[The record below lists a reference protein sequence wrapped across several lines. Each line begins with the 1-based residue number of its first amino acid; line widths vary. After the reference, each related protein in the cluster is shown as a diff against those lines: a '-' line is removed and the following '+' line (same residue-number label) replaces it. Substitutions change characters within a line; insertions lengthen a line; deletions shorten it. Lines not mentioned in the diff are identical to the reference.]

1 MSQAKKIH
9 HFIVHDIAIKSVTV
23 FNDRAEVTRSLNVR
37 LVPGLNEVLIEKVT
51 SEADPESVRVDGR
64 GVAVIHDVQFQCKPS
79 LPEEGYSPKVKMLE
93 EERKKLRSEKG
104 AVKDREE
111 MLRRRVEGLDRIL
124 METGSSVVRYPT
136 DGRSVPFTL
145 NDESLQNLT
154 KLFSFYEENSVGVRQ
169 KLRETSDEMQTLDE
183 KLRKVDD
190 EIGNAKNNENYIR
203 HISVLL
209 ESAKGGEV
217 VLDVSYQVW
226 GAKWSPSYDIRIDS
240 KPDQGRNMKLT
251 YYGMIVQHTG
261 EDWIDAP
268 LVLSTAQPSL
278 GGSIP
283 ELGTQIAKLYKPPP
297 LAPVPHPGLRLMAL
311 GGHNLQLNSVTA
323 VGPEDVGFGL
333 SAESLSY
340 AETTPTQNTA
350 GDTILSTTFVIARPA
365 TIPSD
370 SSEHK
375 VTVTSMEMKPTTIH
389 ETVPAKNTNVFLT
402 ASVLNPSQF
411 ILLPGQANVYLNN
424 SFIAKSDIKGVSPNE
439 RFFSSLGV
447 DAAVKVEYKPAHEFS
462 EQVGLLSKSSSTV
475 HEQRIVI
482 KNTKN
487 EQVLITVKEHVPKS
501 TDEKIKIKLI
511 SPELDQKMANRVDSM
526 KKGELPT
533 PGARLNSAHNLEWTV
548 ALEPNSETELLV
560 KWSVEYP
567 NGESVEYVEQF

>member
-1 MSQAKKIH
+1 MSQAKKVH
-9 HFIVHDIAIKSVTV
+9 HFAVHDIAIKSVTV
-23 FNDRAEVTRSLNVR
+23 FNDRAEVTRSLNVQ
-37 LVPGLNEVLIEKVT
+37 LVPGLNEVLIEVKV
-51 SEADPESVRVDGR
+51 
-64 GVAVIHDVQFQCKPS
+64 
-79 LPEEGYSPKVKMLE
+79 LE

-104 AVKDREE
+104 AIKDREE
-111 MLRRRVEGLDRIL
+111 MLRRRVEGLDKIL
-124 METGSSVVRYPT
+124 METGASVVRHPT

-145 NDESLQNLT
+145 NDESLQNLA
-154 KLFSFYEENSVGVRQ
+154 KFFSFYEDNSVGVRQ
-169 KLRETSDEMQTLDE
+169 KLRETSDELQTLDE
-183 KLRKVDD
+183 KLRKIDD
-190 EIGNAKNNENYIR
+190 EIGNAKDNENYIRHKSANIYR

-217 VLDVSYQVW
+217 VLDVSYQVRA
-226 GAKWSPSYDIRIDS
+226 AKWSPSYDIRIDS
-240 KPDQGRNMKLT
+240 KPDQGSNMKLT

-283 ELGTQIAKLYKPPP
+283 ELGTQIVKLYKPPP
-297 LAPVPHPGLRLMAL
+297 QVPVPQPGPRLMGL
-311 GGHNLQLNSVTA
+311 GGYNQPASVTA
-323 VGPEDVGFGL
+323 MGLEDVGF
-333 SAESLSY
+333 ESLTELPLSY
-340 AETTPTQNTA
+340 AETTPMQITA
-350 GDTILSTTFVIARPA
+350 GDTNVSTAFVIARPA

-375 VTVTSMEMKPTTIH
+375 VTVTSVEMKPTTIH
-389 ETVPAKNTNVFLT
+389 ETIPAKNTNVFLT
-402 ASVLNPSQF
+402 ASVLNSSQF

-424 SFIAKSDIKGVSPNE
+424 SFVAKSNIKAVSPNE
-439 RFFSSLGV
+439 RFFTSLGV
-447 DAAVKVEYKPAHEFS
+447 DGAVKVEYKPAHKFS
-462 EQVGLLSKSSSTV
+462 EQVGLLSKCSSTV

-487 EQVLITVKEHVPKS
+487 EKVLITVKEHVPKS

-511 SPELDQKMANRVDSM
+511 SPVLDQKMASSVDSM

-533 PGARLNSAHNLEWTV
+533 PGAQLNSAHNLEWTV

-560 KWSVEYP
+560 KWSVEHP
-567 NGESVEYVEQF
+567 NGETVEYVEQF